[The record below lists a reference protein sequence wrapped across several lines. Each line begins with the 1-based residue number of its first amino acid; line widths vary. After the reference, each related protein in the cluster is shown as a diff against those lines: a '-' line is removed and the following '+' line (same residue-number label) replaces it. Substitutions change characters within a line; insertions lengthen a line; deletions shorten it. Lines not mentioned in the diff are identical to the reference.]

1 MKLHNKSFLILFL
14 FTLLFM
20 GNCEA
25 LFYPQMQAIPSV
37 SNFTG
42 RIQAN
47 RFANFYVDEYVLH
60 WNYTPPVDA
69 DLRRSFFELRV
80 ASSAN
85 PNQRALLGRT
95 SIRNRSF
102 EAPFNSAFIRPGQ
115 YSILTIT
122 PFIVYTNTASPIAGP
137 PSQTIVN
144 RP

>member
-1 MKLHNKSFLILFL
+1 MLL
-14 FTLLFM
+14 TLQVEFKRIVLQISM
-20 GNCEA
+20 LMNM
-25 LFYPQMQAIPSV
+25 FYNGITHHQ
-37 SNFTG
+37 
-42 RIQAN
+42 
-47 RFANFYVDEYVLH
+47 
-60 WNYTPPVDA
+60 
-69 DLRRSFFELRV
+69 FELRV

-122 PFIVYTNTASPIAGP
+122 PFIVFNNTASPIAGP
-137 PSQTIVN
+137 SSQTIVN